1 MNKIVMSGVRP
12 TRIEL
17 LKLKK
22 RQVLARKGH
31 DLLEEKLD
39 AMVIAS
45 SHYFERYQMQ
55 KEKMVIDIRTAFSR
69 LVEAEMTSGHDGL
82 REVAGAVREMEDIR
96 MDTRVI
102 MGVKVP
108 LISIPET
115 LHIPGQGRGYSY
127 TGTSALVDETAEC
140 FEGVIKAALALAE
153 LEDTIRRLEQEIIRT
168 RRRVNALENIL
179 IPRLVATEK
188 YIGMHLEER
197 EREDLFRRKRTKQVI
212 REKAESS

>member
-1 MNKIVMSGVRP
+1 MNKIELGGVRP

-39 AMVIAS
+39 ALVIENS
-45 SHYFERYQMQ
+45 RFIERYHLQ
-55 KEKMVIDIRTAFSR
+55 KEKMKMDVRTAFSR
-69 LVEAEMTSGHDGL
+69 LVEAEMTTGRDGL
-82 REVAGAVREMEDIR
+82 REVAGAIREMEDIR
-96 MDTRVI
+96 VETRVV

-108 LISIPET
+108 LISNPET
-115 LHIPGQGRGYSY
+115 VHIPGQGRGYSY
-127 TGTSALVDETAEC
+127 SGTSVLVDEAADS
-140 FEGVIKAALALAE
+140 FERVVMNALTLAE

-179 IPRLVATEK
+179 IPRLAATEK
-188 YIGMHLEER
+188 YIAMHLEER
-197 EREDLFRRKRTKQVI
+197 EREDLFRRKRTKQVM

>member
-1 MNKIVMSGVRP
+1 MNIQALGIRP

-22 RQVLARKGH
+22 RQALARKGH
-31 DLLEEKLD
+31 DLLEEKMD
-39 AMVIAS
+39 AMVLENSRFI
-45 SHYFERYQMQ
+45 ERYRQQ
-55 KEKMVIDIRTAFSR
+55 KEKMNMDIRTAFSR
-69 LVEAEMTSGHDGL
+69 LIEAEMVMGRDGL
-82 REVAGAVREMEDIR
+82 REVAGAIMEMEEIQ
-96 MDTRVI
+96 METRVI

-115 LHIPGQGRGYSY
+115 LHMTGQGRGYSY
-127 TGTSALVDETAEC
+127 TGTSVLVDETADY
-140 FEGVIKAALALAE
+140 FERVIKNALALAE

-179 IPRLVATEK
+179 IPRLAATEK
-188 YIGMHLEER
+188 YIEMHLEER
-197 EREDLFRRKRTKQVI
+197 EREDLFRRKRTKQVM

>member
-39 AMVIAS
+39 AMVIES
-45 SHYFERYQMQ
+45 SHFIERYHMQ
-55 KEKMVIDIRTAFSR
+55 KEIMNMEIKTAFSR
-69 LVEAEMTSGHDGL
+69 LVEAEMMTGRDGL
-82 REVAGAVREMEDIR
+82 REVAGSIREMEEIR

-127 TGTSALVDETAEC
+127 SGTS
-140 FEGVIKAALALAE
+140 
-153 LEDTIRRLEQEIIRT
+153 
-168 RRRVNALENIL
+168 
-179 IPRLVATEK
+179 
-188 YIGMHLEER
+188 
-197 EREDLFRRKRTKQVI
+197 
-212 REKAESS
+212 S